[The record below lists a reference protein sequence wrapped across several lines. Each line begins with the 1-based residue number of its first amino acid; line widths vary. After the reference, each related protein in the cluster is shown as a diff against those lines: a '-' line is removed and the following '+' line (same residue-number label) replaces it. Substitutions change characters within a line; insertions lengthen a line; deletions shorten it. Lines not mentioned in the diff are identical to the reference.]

1 MNAYSPKE
9 TIELCGRAGTAKAN
23 MRIDKMFLSSVM
35 AGMLLSFA
43 CAVLLSTNTA
53 PWFQDNAPGLI
64 RTVAALVSCL
74 MFLSFWEGRRGGVFF
89 PLFLDFLGGMGEEE
103 EEEGKGNGEGER
115 GRGRGKG
122 RERRRR
128 KRKRK
133 RKRKRS
139 YCFVIDLL

>member
-1 MNAYSPKE
+1 MNAHSPKE

-64 RTVAALVSCL
+64 RTVAALVSFL
-74 MFLSFWEGRRGGVFF
+74 MFFVFLGKEGEGGSFLFF
-89 PLFLDFLGGMGEEE
+89 GPFLGGWRRRRRG
-103 EEEGKGNGEGER
+103 EGKGER
-115 GRGRGKG
+115 GRKKKKKKKKEEKEKEKEEELLLRD
-122 RERRRR
+122 
-128 KRKRK
+128 
-133 RKRKRS
+133 RS
-139 YCFVIDLL
+139 SLDPVTD

>member
-35 AGMLLSFA
+35 AGMLLAFA

-64 RTVAALVSCL
+64 RTVAALVSFL
-74 MFLSFWEGRRGGVFF
+74 MFFVFFGKEGEGGVFF
-89 PLFLDFLGGMGEEE
+89 PLYFGLFWGGWGRRR
-103 EEEGKGNGEGER
+103 GGR

-122 RERRRR
+122 RGRRR
-128 KRKRK
+128 RK

>member
-1 MNAYSPKE
+1 MNAHSPKE

-64 RTVAALVSCL
+64 RTVAALVSFL
-74 MFLSFWEGRRGGVFF
+74 MFFVFFGKERGGGLSS
-89 PLFLDFLGGMGEEE
+89 LFWTFLGGMEEE
-103 EEEGKGNGEGER
+103 EEEGKGER
-115 GRGRGKG
+115 
-122 RERRRR
+122 ER
-128 KRKRK
+128 KRKKKEEEEEEEELLLRD
-133 RKRKRS
+133 RS
-139 YCFVIDLL
+139 SLGPVTD

>member
-1 MNAYSPKE
+1 MNAHSPKE

-74 MFLSFWEGRRGGVFF
+74 RFLSFFGRKERRG
-89 PLFLDFLGGMGEEE
+89 LSSFLDFFWGDGGGGGMEK
-103 EEEGKGNGEGER
+103 EGKGEREG
-115 GRGRGKG
+115 
-122 RERRRR
+122 RRRR

>member
-74 MFLSFWEGRRGGVFF
+74 MFLSFLERKEGGGFF
-89 PLFLDFLGGMGEEE
+89 PLLWICLVGEWRRRR
-103 EEEGKGNGEGER
+103 NGEGGE
-115 GRGRGKG
+115 GGEGK
-122 RERRRR
+122 EEE
-128 KRKRK
+128 
-133 RKRKRS
+133 
-139 YCFVIDLL
+139 

>member
-74 MFLSFWEGRRGGVFF
+74 MFLSFLGRKERGGGLSSFLVFF
-89 PLFLDFLGGMGEEE
+89 WGDGGGRGGGGGGEGGEGKEEE
-103 EEEGKGNGEGER
+103 EESER
-115 GRGRGKG
+115 GK
-122 RERRRR
+122 
-128 KRKRK
+128 
-133 RKRKRS
+133 
-139 YCFVIDLL
+139 

>member
-35 AGMLLSFA
+35 AGMLLAFA

-64 RTVAALVSCL
+64 RTVAALVSLL
-74 MFLSFWEGRRGGVFF
+74 MFFVFFGMEGGGGVF
-89 PLFLDFLGGMGEEE
+89 PLFWGDGGGGGMEK
-103 EEEGKGNGEGER
+103 EGKGER
-115 GRGRGKG
+115 GR
-122 RERRRR
+122 
-128 KRKRK
+128 KRKKKKKEEKEKENEKEEELLLRD
-133 RKRKRS
+133 RS
-139 YCFVIDLL
+139 SLDPATD

>member
-35 AGMLLSFA
+35 AGMLLAFA

-74 MFLSFWEGRRGGVFF
+74 MFFVFFGREGEGGVF
-89 PLFLDFLGGMGEEE
+89 PLYFGFVSLGNGGGGGMEK
-103 EEEGKGNGEGER
+103 EGKGER
-115 GRGRGKG
+115 GRKKKKKKK
-122 RERRRR
+122 EE
-128 KRKRK
+128 KEKEEE
-133 RKRKRS
+133 
-139 YCFVIDLL
+139 LLLRDQSSLDPATD

>member
-1 MNAYSPKE
+1 MNAHSPKE

-64 RTVAALVSCL
+64 RTVAALVSFL
-74 MFLSFWEGRRGGVFF
+74 MVLSFLGRKERGG
-89 PLFLDFLGGMGEEE
+89 LSSFLDFFWGGWRRRRRRRRG
-103 EEEGKGNGEGER
+103 EEGKGD
-115 GRGRGKG
+115 
-122 RERRRR
+122 RER
-128 KRKRK
+128 KRKKKEENEKEEELLLRD
-133 RKRKRS
+133 RS
-139 YCFVIDLL
+139 SLDPATD

>member
-64 RTVAALVSCL
+64 RTVAALVSFL
-74 MFLSFWEGRRGGVFF
+74 MFLSFFGKERGGGFF
-89 PLFLDFLGGMGEEE
+89 PLFWTFLGG
-103 EEEGKGNGEGER
+103 NGWR
-115 GRGRGKG
+115 G
-122 RERRRR
+122 
-128 KRKRK
+128 
-133 RKRKRS
+133 
-139 YCFVIDLL
+139 

>member
-64 RTVAALVSCL
+64 RTVAALVSFL
-74 MFLSFWEGRRGGVFF
+74 MFCLFWEGRRGGVF
-89 PLFLDFLGGMGEEE
+89 PLFWTFFGGNGGGGGMEK
-103 EEEGKGNGEGER
+103 EGKGER
-115 GRGRGKG
+115 
-122 RERRRR
+122 ER
-128 KRKRK
+128 KRKKKKKEEKEKEEELLLRD
-133 RKRKRS
+133 RS
-139 YCFVIDLL
+139 SFGPATD